1 MILRDRD
8 FAFGQGLH
16 RASAVKPCGR
26 NEPRDRKA
34 GHVFEKRPAGLNSRF
49 CLISRQAQ
57 ELTFAGRHPLRA
69 QPVGNA
75 VMPRKVAMIETVK
88 KDFEPGFGPSAQPAR
103 ERRPRKDRRLVPMI
117 WNDQESDAIA
127 YLRRQKVD
135 KPFDL
140 ALEPR
145 RDVVDRCEEA
155 PSGHQPSTVAS

>member
-8 FAFGQGLH
+8 LAFDQRLH
-16 RASAVKPCGR
+16 CASAVKPSRSDESG
-26 NEPRDRKA
+26 DRKA
-34 GHVFEKRPAGLNSRF
+34 GHALEKRPAGLNSRL
-49 CLISRQAQ
+49 CLTFRQAQ
-57 ELTFAGRHPLRA
+57 ELTLAGRHPPRA
-69 QPVGNA
+69 QPVGDE

-103 ERRPRKDRRLVPMI
+103 ERRPRKDRRLVPMV

-140 ALEPR
+140 ALEQR

-155 PSGHQPSTVAS
+155 PSGHQPSPVAS

>member
-8 FAFGQGLH
+8 LAFGQGFH
-16 RASAVKPCGR
+16 CASAVKPCGR

-34 GHVFEKRPAGLNSRF
+34 GHVLEKRLAGSNSRL

-57 ELTFAGRHPLRA
+57 ELTFAGRHPPRA
-69 QPVGNA
+69 QPVGDA
-75 VMPRKVAMIETVK
+75 VMPRKIAMIETVK

-103 ERRPRKDRRLVPMI
+103 KRRPRKDRRLVPMV

-127 YLRRQKVD
+127 HVGRQKID

-140 ALEPR
+140 ALEPW